1 MAYAAARGGAQPEQ
15 KGNAGQTGD
24 TSGNDGGTAGIVRNK
39 SHHAVRQNNGGDSR
53 CPDSGAESGE
63 LAGGDTTQHF
73 AVQQIECAGSSRCFC
88 GTFIVMLL
96 AVVGIMLG
104 MDKGGAVAT
113 MHGHMR
119 QCMGQRPM
127 LGEQQQRNQRSAQ
140 PFGTQG

>member
-1 MAYAAARGGAQPEQ
+1 MVCTAKKR
-15 KGNAGQTGD
+15 NRDDAGQAGD
-24 TSGNDGGTAGIVRNK
+24 TSGDDGGTAGIIRNK
-39 SHHAVRQNNGGDSR
+39 NRHAVRQNNGSDSR

-63 LAGGDTTQHF
+63 LAGGNPAQHF

-96 AVVGIMLG
+96 AVVGIML
-104 MDKGGAVAT
+104 MGGGAT

-127 LGEQQQRNQRSAQ
+127 LREQQ
-140 PFGTQG
+140 